1 MQNPIEL
8 QQQHSP
14 SWLQNFTAGIY
25 CMYDPVFH
33 RSNETY
39 LHGGRGGGCRWEND
53 NWWMTMHTYFVK
65 QVMSSNDDFKK
76 CLECSVDINKLKF
89 YSIENCG
96 SKAAKVSPELLHA
109 QESVCQLLNKNFET
123 NLTKPELPLL
133 RHALYIWVVKMGRT
147 GGPSFREM
155 LFGDLDKPGKVYW
168 EFLKWS
174 LGLSDHTFP
183 AIRLAGI
190 ESLKDLIPKSFEEYM
205 LKNGE
210 KLRLEVEE
218 ILGEDG
224 VLLFPSHPTTALR
237 HNVPIFKT
245 NNFIYTAIFNALHL
259 PVTQVPL
266 GLDSKGLPM
275 GIQVVAKRNNDHFT
289 LAVAQVLERE
299 LGGWVQ
305 P

>member
-1 MQNPIEL
+1 
-8 QQQHSP
+8 
-14 SWLQNFTAGIY
+14 
-25 CMYDPVFH
+25 
-33 RSNETY
+33 
-39 LHGGRGGGCRWEND
+39 
-53 NWWMTMHTYFVK
+53 
-65 QVMSSNDDFKK
+65 MSSSADFKK
-76 CLECSVDINKLKF
+76 CLECSVDLNKLKF

-96 SKAAKVSPELLHA
+96 SKAAKVSPELLQA
-109 QESVCQLLNKNFET
+109 QERVCQFLTKNFKT
-123 NLTKPELPLL
+123 NVVKPELPLL
-133 RHALYIWVVKMGRT
+133 RHAFHIWWVKMGEI
-147 GGPSFREM
+147 GGPSFRKK

-168 EFLKWS
+168 EFFKWS
-174 LGLSDHTFP
+174 LGLSDHT
-183 AIRLAGI
+183 LAALRSAAV
-190 ESLKDLIPKSFEEYM
+190 EKDKSLIPQNFKEFM

-210 KLRLEVEE
+210 KLRLEIEE

-237 HNVPIFKT
+237 HNFPMFRA
-245 NNFIYTAIFNALHL
+245 NNLVYTAIFNALYL